1 MKKYAFILVAFLFS
15 ATIVAQESKR
25 ELVKKGEFI
34 FATEY
39 HDNGI
44 VSQEGYYNSEGKL
57 HGTWTSYD
65 TDGNKLAVAQYR
77 NGNKVGTWF
86 FYSGEEL
93 QEVVYSDSR
102 IAKVVTWK
110 DKDALLVSNH

>member
-15 ATIVAQESKR
+15 AITFAQESKR

-77 NGNKVGTWF
+77 NGEKVGTWY
-86 FYSGEEL
+86 FYGGEEL
-93 QEVVYSDSR
+93 QEVTYSNSK
-102 IAKVVTWK
+102 IVKVVTWK
-110 DKDALLVSNH
+110 DNNQEIVSSY

>member
-1 MKKYAFILVAFLFS
+1 MKKNALILLAFLYS
-15 ATIVAQESKR
+15 AIAFAQESKR

-34 FATEY
+34 FATEF

-65 TDGNKLAVAQYR
+65 SEGKKRAIAQYR
-77 NGNKVGTWF
+77 NGDKVGIWY
-86 FYSGEEL
+86 FYNGEEL
-93 QEVVYSDSR
+93 HEVAYSDSR

-110 DKDALLVSNH
+110 DKDVLLVSNH

>member
-1 MKKYAFILVAFLFS
+1 MKKYAFVLVAFLFS

-44 VSQEGYYNSEGKL
+44 VSQEGYYNNEGKL

-65 TDGNKLAVAQYR
+65 TNGNKLAVAQYR
-77 NGNKVGTWF
+77 NGEKVGTWY
-86 FYSGEEL
+86 FYQGEKL
-93 QEVVYSDSR
+93 QEVTYSSSK
-102 IAKVVTWK
+102 ILKVVTWK
-110 DKDALLVSNH
+110 DYNQEIVSSH